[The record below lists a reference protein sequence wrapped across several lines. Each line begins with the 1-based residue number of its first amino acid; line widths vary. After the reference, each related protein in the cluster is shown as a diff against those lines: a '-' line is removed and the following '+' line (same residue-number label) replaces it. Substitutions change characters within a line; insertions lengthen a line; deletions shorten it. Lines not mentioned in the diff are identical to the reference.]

1 MRPLHAFSGGLL
13 LLALDFRATSLDL
26 LPDVVGWLLI
36 GWAAWCWRERSIL
49 GVAVVGTVASLPLV
63 ALPYHYV
70 QYDVLADRNVVVSPG
85 TDLGYP
91 EHLEY
96 DLLTGARL
104 AAYALSAA
112 AAAVVVV
119 LTVRFLSR
127 RAGAWAGPSTTRSLR
142 RLRVAM
148 VAFVVVWSIP
158 RLVAATVAVDDGLAP
173 IWDDP
178 AAKVALIGAVVAVA
192 VAIAFG
198 ADAREP
204 WARSVREFPHP
215 VAPHDKSVVDQ

>member
-26 LPDVVGWLLI
+26 LPDIVGWLLI
-36 GWAAWCWRERSIL
+36 AWAAWCWRERAI
-49 GVAVVGTVASLPLV
+49 VAVASVGAVASLPLV

-70 QYDVLADRNVVVSPG
+70 QYDVLADRTVVVSPE
-85 TDLGYP
+85 TDLGYA

-112 AAAVVVV
+112 AAAAAVV

-127 RAGAWAGPSTTRSLR
+127 RASAWAGPSAARSLR
-142 RLRVAM
+142 RLQLLM
-148 VAFVVVWSIP
+148 VAFVVTWSIP
-158 RLVAATVAVDDGLAP
+158 RLVAATLAFDDGLAP
-173 IWDDP
+173 VWDDP
-178 AAKVALIGAVVAVA
+178 AAKVALVGTVVAGA
-192 VAIAFG
+192 LAIAFG
-198 ADAREP
+198 IDAREP
-204 WARSVREFPHP
+204 WARSVREFP
-215 VAPHDKSVVDQ
+215 ASSASDDQAVVDQ

>member
-13 LLALDFRATSLDL
+13 LLALDFRATSVDL

-49 GVAVVGTVASLPLV
+49 GVALLGTVASLPLV

-70 QYDVLADRNVVVSPG
+70 QYDVLADRTVVVSPE
-85 TDLGYP
+85 TDLDYA

-112 AAAVVVV
+112 AAAAAVV
-119 LTVRFLSR
+119 LAVRFLSR
-127 RAGAWAGPSTTRSLR
+127 RASAWAGPSTTRSLQ
-142 RLRVAM
+142 RLRVSM
-148 VAFVVVWSIP
+148 LAFVVTWSIP
-158 RLVAATVAVDDGLAP
+158 RLVAATLAVDGGLAP
-173 IWDDP
+173 VWDDP
-178 AAKVALIGAVVAVA
+178 GAKVALVGMIVAVA
-192 VAIAFG
+192 VAVAFG

-204 WARSVREFPHP
+204 WARSVRQRP
-215 VAPHDKSVVDQ
+215 VAPTTHDESVVDQ

>member
-36 GWAAWCWRERSIL
+36 AWAAWCWRERSL
-49 GVAVVGTVASLPLV
+49 LAVALVGTLASLPLV

-70 QYDVLADRNVVVSPG
+70 QYDVLADRTVVVSPE
-85 TDLGYP
+85 TDLGYA

-112 AAAVVVV
+112 AAAAAVV
-119 LTVRFLSR
+119 LAVRFLSR
-127 RAGAWAGPSTTRSLR
+127 RADAWAGPSTARSLQ

-148 VAFVVVWSIP
+148 VAFVVAWSIP
-158 RLVAATVAVDDGLAP
+158 RLVAATLGFDDGLAP
-173 IWDDP
+173 VWDDP
-178 AAKVALIGAVVAVA
+178 AARVALVGTVVAVA
-192 VAIAFG
+192 VAITFG
-198 ADAREP
+198 VDAREP
-204 WARSVREFPHP
+204 WARSVREFPAAG
-215 VAPHDKSVVDQ
+215 APDDQAVVDQ